1 MTTAAPLLVSERA
14 KADEERAEWLLSIAQ
29 GILDIPE
36 LFETVLA
43 NPDSTLSKITLREL
57 LLTQPRWGKGRA
69 KYVLDHIRSAL
80 GVDTATRDMTVGWLL
95 DRRVA
100 GASRLLAWVDAFD
113 SKDTAPWVG
122 YPFAPKPGGIR

>member
-1 MTTAAPLLVSERA
+1 MTDTALLLAPERF

-43 NPDSTLSKITLREL
+43 NPDSTMSKITLREL

-69 KYVLDHIRSAL
+69 KYILDHIRSTL
-80 GVDTATRDMTVGWLL
+80 GVEIATRDMTVGWLL

-113 SKDTAPWVG
+113 QRDTAPWVG
-122 YPFAPKPGGIR
+122 YPFAPKPEGI